1 MPEINN
7 IIRFSDK
14 EDVMQ
19 RHYYKRKTALVL

>member
-19 RHYYKRKTALVL
+19 GLYYKRKTALVL